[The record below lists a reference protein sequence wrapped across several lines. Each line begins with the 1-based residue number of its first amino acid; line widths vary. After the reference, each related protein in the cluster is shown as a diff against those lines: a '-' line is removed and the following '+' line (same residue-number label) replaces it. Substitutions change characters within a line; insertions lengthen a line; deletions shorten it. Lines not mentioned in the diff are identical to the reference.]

1 MTIYIAMPET
11 SDNSDYKYKETVII
25 RALLRGYRDQLELLK
40 NRGVSLRYVSQYLQE
55 TEPRFQTV
63 PTELLAERIRYVI
76 KSKNRYSP
84 EPSKALDELISK
96 ITRTA
101 NQRQPSP
108 EPVTT
113 VTPDKHAPMERTTK
127 DTNTS
132 ALANILARANTMT
145 ANSNR
150 GIKTPEL
157 EIFVLTEEVFTIL
170 KDHQCLDESDLALI
184 EKVLSRERDPNVI
197 LTYEERLRYAEA
209 HVKAQTAFEQLKDR
223 KEI

>member
-11 SDNSDYKYKETVII
+11 FDNSDYNYKEGVII

-40 NRGVSLRYVSQYLQE
+40 NKGVSVRYISQYLQE
-55 TEPRFQTV
+55 TEEEFRSV
-63 PTELLAERIRYVI
+63 STEALAKRILRVIDSKKRY
-76 KSKNRYSP
+76 P
-84 EPSKALDELISK
+84 PGPSKSLDALISA

-108 EPVTT
+108 EPVVT
-113 VTPDKHAPMERTTK
+113 VTPDKHTPMERTTK

-145 ANSNR
+145 ATPNR
-150 GIKTPEL
+150 GKKIQEL
-157 EIFVLTEEVFTIL
+157 EIFVLTEEIFTIL
-170 KDHQCLDESDLALI
+170 KDHQCLDESDLEII
-184 EKVLSRERDPNVI
+184 EKVLRRDRNVC

-209 HVKAQTAFEQLKDR
+209 HVKAQTAFVQLKER